1 MPDHAMPSPAPAP
14 ALVPVAAVAPHEAD
28 PKPSHP
34 PGKYRAGAIII
45 ALGLGLVY
53 VLLPYLPG
61 LLGGAVLYSLT
72 RGMHRWFA
80 VRRFSGTRSA
90 TFVALITLFLIFG
103 PGGAIVGLIID
114 DIPATIRSVDA
125 GVLMAKL
132 RTLRIGPV
140 EIGPQLANAGNT
152 VISYVSRQA
161 VGFLGAA
168 ASTTLNLF
176 LALLVQYYL
185 LVASAEMW
193 PRVRRLLPFTPE
205 DSEHLRERFHDVTDG
220 TMRGIVLV
228 AVVQGVLVGA
238 AFAVVG
244 LPNALVWGAVTAIA
258 SVLPLLGSA
267 LVWVPGA
274 IALAVMGET
283 GKAIGLALF
292 GALVVGNL
300 DNLLRPI
307 VLKGRAQL
315 HPLTTLVG
323 AFGGVSVFGLIG
335 VLLGP
340 LAITWFF
347 ELIAI
352 YDKEYGLSPRG
363 EPPVGGGTET
373 ITPAVNG

>member
-1 MPDHAMPSPAPAP
+1 M
-14 ALVPVAAVAPHEAD
+14 
-28 PKPSHP
+28 
-34 PGKYRAGAIII
+34 
-45 ALGLGLVY
+45 
-53 VLLPYLPG
+53 LLPYLPG

-72 RGMHRWFA
+72 RSMHRWFTE
-80 VRRFSGTRSA
+80 RRFSETRAA

-114 DIPATIRSVDA
+114 DIPATIRSIDA

-132 RTLRIGPV
+132 RTLRIGPI

-152 VISYVSRQA
+152 AVSFVSRQA

-168 ASTTLNLF
+168 ASSTLNLF

-185 LVASAEMW
+185 LVASTEMW
-193 PRVRRLLPFTPE
+193 PRVRRLLPFTAE

-228 AVVQGVLVGA
+228 AVVQGILVGA

-274 IALAVMGET
+274 VALAVMGET

-307 VLKGRAQL
+307 VLRGRAQL

-363 EPPVGGGTET
+363 EPPVGGGSET
-373 ITPAVNG
+373 ITPAADG

>member
-1 MPDHAMPSPAPAP
+1 MPDPLTPPSAPLPPVPAPVGAP
-14 ALVPVAAVAPHEAD
+14 VHPP
-28 PKPSHP
+28 HP
-34 PGKYRAGAIII
+34 PGKYRAAAILV
-45 ALGLGLVY
+45 ALGIGLTY
-53 VLLPYLPG
+53 VLVPYLPG
-61 LLGGAVLYSLT
+61 LMGGAVLYSLT
-72 RGMHRWFA
+72 RGMHTWFTE
-80 VRRFSGTRSA
+80 RRFSRTRSA
-90 TFVALITLFLIFG
+90 TLVALVTLFLIFG
-103 PGGAIVGLIID
+103 PGGAVVGIVLE

-125 GVLMAKL
+125 GPLMAKL
-132 RTLRIGPV
+132 RTLRVGPI

-152 VISYVSRQA
+152 AVSWVSRQA

-185 LVASAEMW
+185 LVAAEEMW
-193 PRVRRLLPFTPE
+193 PRVRRLLPFTAE
-205 DSEHLRERFHDVTDG
+205 DSEHLRQRFHDVTDG

-228 AVVQGVLVGA
+228 AAVQGVLVGA
-238 AFAVVG
+238 AFQVVG
-244 LPNALVWGAVTAIA
+244 LPNAVVWGTVTAIA

-274 IALAVMGET
+274 LALVIMGET

-300 DNLLRPI
+300 DNVLRPI
-307 VLKGRAQL
+307 VLRGRAQL

-335 VLLGP
+335 ILLGP

-363 EPPVGGGTET
+363 EPPVGGGSEL
-373 ITPAVNG
+373 ITPTVER

>member
-1 MPDHAMPSPAPAP
+1 MPDHAMPSPASAP
-14 ALVPVAAVAPHEAD
+14 AVAVPQRAPVPRPA
-28 PKPSHP
+28 HP
-34 PGKYRAGAIII
+34 PGKYRAAAIIV
-45 ALGLGLVY
+45 ALGLGLAY
-53 VLLPYLPG
+53 VLVPYLPG

-80 VRRFSGTRSA
+80 VRRFSETRAA

-103 PGGAIVGLIID
+103 PGGAIVGLIFE

-125 GVLMAKL
+125 GPLMAKL
-132 RTLRIGPV
+132 RTLRVGPI

-152 VISYVSRQA
+152 AVTYVSRQA

-185 LVASAEMW
+185 LVASGEMW

-228 AVVQGVLVGA
+228 AVVQGILVGA

-244 LPNALVWGAVTAIA
+244 LPNAMVWGAVTAIA

-274 IALAVMGET
+274 IALVIMGET

-300 DNLLRPI
+300 DNILRPI
-307 VLKGRAQL
+307 VLRGRAQL

-363 EPPVGGGTET
+363 EPPIGGGSET
-373 ITPAVNG
+373 ITPAADG